1 MLCPS
6 IQVKAKY
13 SRFMQTF
20 EKAQLLKLSLF
31 LCLVRTEPVL
41 YEANWLVAVLLLVV
55 AVT

>member
-6 IQVKAKY
+6 IHVKAKY

-20 EKAQLLKLSLF
+20 EKVQLLKLSPF

-41 YEANWLVAVLLLVV
+41 YEANWLVAVLLLV